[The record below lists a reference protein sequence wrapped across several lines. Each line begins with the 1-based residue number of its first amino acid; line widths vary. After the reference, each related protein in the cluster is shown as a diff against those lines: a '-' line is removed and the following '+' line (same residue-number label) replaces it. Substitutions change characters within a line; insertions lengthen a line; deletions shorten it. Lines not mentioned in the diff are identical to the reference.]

1 MAWKPYLGWKGV
13 DMEGNL
19 HSMTHLFSQLGLP
32 SAPGAIQAFI
42 QSNRP
47 LPRGLALHEAPFW
60 TPAQADFLRDQVQD
74 DADWAGIIDRLDS
87 SLR

>member
-1 MAWKPYLGWKGV
+1 
-13 DMEGNL
+13 MEVNQ

-32 SAPGAIQAFI
+32 SDPEDIQAFI

-47 LPRGLALHEAPFW
+47 LPRRFALHEAPFW